1 MNWLTGAFA
10 TCGFELRRSFTF
22 QRTAVSVVLAI
33 FPPTMLGL
41 LVFGALFAES
51 RGVEGGTVT
60 TVIQEVAR
68 LLILFMVSLVCLLSL
83 MLWATPNVHSE
94 LEGKSWSFIAS
105 RPGGRISIFLGKFL
119 AAFFVAFCISLIAI
133 SLCVLI
139 ASRMLKIPNPEQ
151 LWVAMVGVYLIACC
165 VYSAVFSMMG
175 TMFIKRAMIVAAG
188 YLFVSDIILAS
199 IPGALINKLTL
210 RYHLQEIGISW
221 IGWFLGANEPD
232 YRAIYGA
239 AWPTWIHVAVLAG
252 IALVTLGIGCWVIV
266 NREYVISDES

>member
-10 TCGFELRRSFTF
+10 TCGFELRRSFTI
-22 QRTAVSVVLAI
+22 QRTAVSIVLAV

-41 LVFGALFAES
+41 LVFGAMFAQSES
-51 RGVEGGTVT
+51 GGDARVT
-60 TVIQEVAR
+60 TTIQEVAR

-105 RPGGRISIFLGKFL
+105 RPGGRISVFLGKFL
-119 AAFFVAFCISLIAI
+119 ASYVVAISISMIAI

-139 ASRMLKIPNPEQ
+139 ANRMLMIPQPEK
-151 LWVAMVGVYLIACC
+151 LWIALAGVYMIACC
-165 VYSAVFSMMG
+165 VYAAVFSMMG

-199 IPGALINKLTL
+199 IPGALINKFTL

-221 IGWFLGANEPD
+221 IGWFLADAEPD
-232 YRAIYGA
+232 YRALYGA
-239 AWPTWIHVAVLAG
+239 AWPTWMHVAVL
-252 IALVTLGIGCWVIV
+252 LGISLAALGVGCWIIV